1 MYIIVMKKVLLVLSF
16 IFLIPNIFGYIDPGT
31 GGYLISSLWSWLVG
45 MVTLIFAIVIRF
57 FKYKVWFFCKKY
69 KYFVLPSF
77 VLLLGISSFFL
88 FFNGYEKEF
97 NLPDYNKAKIGGNII
112 AVDSI
117 YDGYNLYNGI
127 LIDMNGNQVKNWS
140 YNYLSILDE
149 DGFYYAQKG
158 YEALEFGKF
167 YFNGTPVWIKEIPI
181 HHEIYLTP
189 TETVIV
195 MSKKAEVYNGRNV
208 EFDVLL
214 EFDKDGEFLGKWSTY
229 ENLVE
234 IKTFHRE
241 LELDKP
247 KSIILPEDHKKNTS
261 IWGAEYDYYHMNAFS
276 VVPDNSMKS
285 FHPAFKPGNW
295 IVSFRHGSMTF
306 ILDKDTKKVLWSG
319 IYDQIKDNLEGQHLA
334 KMSENGN
341 VRIFDNG
348 RYRGWS
354 RIVEI
359 NPVSMEVVSE
369 IKFDDFFTYSQGFF
383 QDLPNG
389 NILITESE
397 DGRVFEINSDLEV
410 VWEFYNPDMK
420 VLEENGGQEI
430 HNEIYRMTRYDKDFI
445 DKLLEENK

>member
-1 MYIIVMKKVLLVLSF
+1 MRKLLVILSF

-45 MVTLIFAIVIRF
+45 MFALLFAVVIRF

-69 KYFVLPSF
+69 KYYVLPVFILF
-77 VLLLGISSFFL
+77 VGVGVKLL
-88 FFNGYEKEF
+88 FFNGHVKDV
-97 NLPDYNKAKIGGNII
+97 NLPDYDKSKIGGNII
-112 AVDSI
+112 NSELVL
-117 YDGYNLYNGI
+117 DGYNLYNGI
-127 LIDMNGNQVKNWS
+127 LIDMDGNQVMNWS
-140 YNYLSILDE
+140 YNYLSVLDE
-149 DGFYYAQKG
+149 DGFYYAQNG

-181 HHEIYLTP
+181 HHEIYLTDYD
-189 TETVIV
+189 TVVV
-195 MSKKAEVYNGRNV
+195 MTKKSENYNDRLV
-208 EFDVLL
+208 EFDVIL
-214 EFDKDGEFLGKWSTY
+214 EFDKDGEFLTKWSTY
-229 ENLVE
+229 ENLLE
-234 IKTFHRE
+234 LQTFHRE

-247 KSIILPEDHKKNTS
+247 ANTILPEDHKKNMS

-276 VVPDNSMKS
+276 VVPENSMKE

-319 IYDQIKDNLEGQHLA
+319 IFDQIKDKLEGQHLA

-341 VRIFDNG
+341 IRIFDNG
-348 RYRGWS
+348 RYRSWS

-359 NPVSMEVVSE
+359 NPATMEVVSE

-397 DGRVFEINSDLEV
+397 DGRVFEIDSEMNI
-410 VWEFYNPDMK
+410 VWEFFNPKFKEM
-420 VLEENGGQEI
+420 ENEDDRKI
-430 HNEIYRMTRYDKDFI
+430 HDEIYRMTRYDKEFI
-445 DKLLEENK
+445 DKLLTEENK